1 MPDQGGAPPARTA
14 AALSSRGRQRER
26 GWARRRVQVAVVGLV
41 PNPDPVQVAVVPD
54 LPQAADLA
62 LRADLLAVLR
72 GQQTRIAAAERA
84 SRGAAGRRMLAP
96 VAPAADA
103 VVLITDDKEF
113 AAELRQAQVRR
124 HCGGP
129 PSASGRPGRAQLL
142 ALCCDVTEAIRM
154 YWAWRGSWRQ
164 QSHLVTS

>member
-1 MPDQGGAPPARTA
+1 M
-14 AALSSRGRQRER
+14 
-26 GWARRRVQVAVVGLV
+26 
-41 PNPDPVQVAVVPD
+41 VPD

-124 HCGGP
+124 LTAIVGPLHLRAGGRG
-129 PSASGRPGRAQLL
+129 GRSCW
-142 ALCCDVTEAIRM
+142 LCAAT
-154 YWAWRGSWRQ
+154 
-164 QSHLVTS
+164 

>member
-1 MPDQGGAPPARTA
+1 VVGLVPNPDP
-14 AALSSRGRQRER
+14 
-26 GWARRRVQVAVVGLV
+26 VQVAVVGLV

-72 GQQTRIAAAERA
+72 GQQARIAAAERA
-84 SRGAAGRRMLAP
+84 PRGAAGRRMLAP

-124 HCGGP
+124 LTAIVGPLHLRAGGRG
-129 PSASGRPGRAQLL
+129 GRSCW
-142 ALCCDVTEAIRM
+142 LCAAT
-154 YWAWRGSWRQ
+154 
-164 QSHLVTS
+164 